1 MVSLSPR
8 KRIAVAVLSLL
19 CVALSLYHVA
29 LVAQF
34 LGGRLA
40 FPFDLDWMEGGQ
52 LCQAQR
58 LVLGLPVY
66 GELTNNYAPFAYAP
80 LHFIV
85 LAALGHWVPLDY
97 LPARCLSLACSV
109 ATITVIC
116 WQIKRSTP
124 QPLRWLAVCSGV
136 GMAAAAYFP
145 SGAWFEIARTDSL
158 ALLLP
163 IAAAAVVVHGP
174 LSRRQTWAVALLCTL
189 AIYAKQTGVCYVAF
203 IAVFIWLTDRRRAGL
218 FALLLVVTGG
228 VPLVWAQWTTDG
240 WFWQWMTLMARHPV
254 NGLQVGKGLWL
265 VAKFA
270 PLVVILPVAAWVL
283 WRRHGL
289 SRPSV
294 VWLGMVVAALPG
306 CLLPFAKQGG
316 YLNNLLALLL
326 LVPMVT
332 WLLVA
337 DWLRTVQ
344 GSVSVPVP
352 TDFGAVQQPA
362 TAGKPVGHIAATHP
376 QWLIGALL
384 LANVQLLWA
393 WPQASKIAKYQVSA
407 ADSVAAERLH
417 AAIAALPGEVLIPD
431 YPFLAWRNRQHGVA
445 SAVQPSWHSMAWQ
458 DVLLAGMD
466 GSRAKSL
473 ASTRADWLIVSQRRG
488 EPNPPTFAGYTLQ
501 GRLLPPTGQVVIHPL
516 GAAIQAWL
524 WRRTASD
531 GAVTIPK

>member
-1 MVSLSPR
+1 M
-8 KRIAVAVLSLL
+8 LSLL

-29 LVAQF
+29 LVAE
-34 LGGRLA
+34 LMPGRLA

-58 LVLGLPVY
+58 LLLGLPVY
-66 GELTNNYAPFAYAP
+66 SELTNNYAPFAYAP

-109 ATITVIC
+109 ATIAVIC

-163 IAAAAVVVHGP
+163 IAAAAVAVHGP

-218 FALLLVVTGG
+218 FALLLVVMGG

-254 NGLQVGKGLWL
+254 YWLQLGKGLWL

-283 WRRHGL
+283 WRKHGL

-337 DWLRTVQ
+337 DCLRAVQ
-344 GSVSVPVP
+344 GSVSVPVANDP
-352 TDFGAVQQPA
+352 RTGQQP
-362 TAGKPVGHIAATHP
+362 TAAAKPVGPFAATHP

-384 LANVQLLWA
+384 LANAELLWA
-393 WPQASKIAKYQVSA
+393 LPQASKIAKYQVSA
-407 ADSVAAERLH
+407 ADAVAAERLH
-417 AAIAALPGEVLIPD
+417 AAVAALPGEVLIPD
-431 YPFLAWRNRQHGVA
+431 YPFVAWRNRQPG
-445 SAVQPSWHSMAWQ
+445 SATGQQPSWHSMAWQ
-458 DVLLAGMD
+458 DVQLAGMD

-473 ASTRADWLIVSQRRG
+473 ASTRADWLIVSPRRR
-488 EPNPPTFAGYTLQ
+488 ELNPPTFTGYTLQ
-501 GRLLPPTGQVVIHPL
+501 GRLLPPTGQVLIHPL
-516 GAAIQAWL
+516 RAVTQAWL
-524 WRRTASD
+524 WRRDAAQGPTER
-531 GAVTIPK
+531 PN